1 MTDPLKGLE
10 ALERVKTAPQYH
22 GERSVYADYTNSAT
36 VFDKDIAIIEKYL
49 KLAIIIKEILNN
61 NVHFF
66 EELQEGTIEQLNKY
80 FYSSVD
86 DTTK

>member
-1 MTDPLKGLE
+1 MTNPLKGLK

-36 VFDKDIAIIEKYL
+36 VFDKDIAIIEKDL
-49 KLAIIIKEILNN
+49 KLAIIVKEILYY
-61 NVHFF
+61 NVRLLA
-66 EELQEGTIEQLNKY
+66 ELQEGTIEQLNKY
-80 FYSSVD
+80 LYPSVD